1 MVFRFFSGTLEPRV
15 DDALDFSGEF
25 FMEGFGLVTASWGFF
40 KVDLQCY
47 WCEIANLG
55 DQSSFFDFIETE
67 SFECYSYFD
76 GVRGAAHPNKFL
88 GFNSLLLPKLLRGT
102 RLYFNF
108 RIVARFWTRQV
119 LCQLHQFIIRLG
131 FLRLS
136 RPGGLAPMVS
146 ELHHLQKYVCDRWR
160 CFWVPP
166 LFLKDDL

>member
-47 WCEIANLG
+47 WCETANLG

-67 SFECYSYFD
+67 SFECYSYLD

-102 RLYFNF
+102 GG
-108 RIVARFWTRQV
+108 
-119 LCQLHQFIIRLG
+119 FISISVSLLDFELG
-131 FLRLS
+131 RSYVSFTSLLFDWDFLDF
-136 RPGGLAPMVS
+136 P
-146 ELHHLQKYVCDRWR
+146 
-160 CFWVPP
+160 
-166 LFLKDDL
+166 DLED